1 MSQLSPQ
8 DLQSLQQLIGVI
20 APKIIERLKACE
32 ATVASMA
39 DDITDLQEQVKVL
52 HAAAAKGE
60 KPKRGSKKKEL
71 EVPQLLPGSET
82 AALGVPPADSNVIDA
97 SFVEVTDMETIESP
111 LARTLHQ
118 TGVDANVG
126 SSASGSPVAGTAAV
140 VQNVASVPAQA
151 SPVGGLAFPVIDG
164 VQVTGQLIY
173 GTQYIMQQGFTD
185 PAVIAQSLQTLPSV
199 VQTIMNMSVAEQAAL
214 LELAQQGGAA

>member
-32 ATVASMA
+32 ATVVSMA
-39 DDITDLQEQVKVL
+39 GDIDNLQKQVAAL
-52 HAAAAKGE
+52 HTAAPKAE

-82 AALGVPPADSNVIDA
+82 ATPGVPPAQA
-97 SFVEVTDMETIESP
+97 EVAFSEVIESP
-111 LARTLHQ
+111 LAQ
-118 TGVDANVG
+118 TVPQTEADVSAA
-126 SSASGSPVAGTAAV
+126 SSVPGSPAVGTVAVIPNAV
-140 VQNVASVPAQA
+140 VETGELLSGQTS
-151 SPVGGLAFPVIDG
+151 GGALEFPIVDG
-164 VQVTGQLIY
+164 IQVTDQLIF
-173 GTQYIMQQGFTD
+173 GTQYIMQQGYTD

-199 VQTIMNMSVAEQAAL
+199 VQAIMNMSVTEQAAL
-214 LELAQQGGAA
+214 MELARQQQAGA

>member
-32 ATVASMA
+32 ATVVSMA
-39 DDITDLQEQVKVL
+39 GDIDNLQKQVTAL
-52 HAAAAKGE
+52 HTAAPKAE

-82 AALGVPPADSNVIDA
+82 ATPGVPPAQ
-97 SFVEVTDMETIESP
+97 EVNESP
-111 LARTLHQ
+111 LAQ
-118 TGVDANVG
+118 TVPQTEAGVSAAN
-126 SSASGSPVAGTAAV
+126 SASGSPVVGTAAV
-140 VQNVASVPAQA
+140 IRNAEDETGAPSSGQTS
-151 SPVGGLAFPVIDG
+151 GGALEFPIVDG
-164 VQVTGQLIY
+164 IQVTGQLIY
-173 GTQYIMQQGFTD
+173 GTQYIIQQGYTD

-199 VQTIMNMSVAEQAAL
+199 VQAIMNMSVTEQAAL
-214 LELAQQGGAA
+214 MELAQRQ